1 MVRNLVPRTQ
11 SMGKDEAGSRIRCD
25 SRDLISE
32 SRGAAGGWVRSEMRP
47 HHGREDGRGWD
58 WRTAHFCRLFILP
71 IRTVL
76 GKQNN

>member
-32 SRGAAGGWVRSEMRP
+32 SRELQEAGSGVR
-47 HHGREDGRGWD
+47 
-58 WRTAHFCRLFILP
+58 
-71 IRTVL
+71 
-76 GKQNN
+76 